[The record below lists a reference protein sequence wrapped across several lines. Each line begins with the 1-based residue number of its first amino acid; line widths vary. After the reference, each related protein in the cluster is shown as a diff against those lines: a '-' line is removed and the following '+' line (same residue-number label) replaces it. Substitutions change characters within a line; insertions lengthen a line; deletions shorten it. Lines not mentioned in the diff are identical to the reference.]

1 MFKFNRQIQNFFFIK
16 IKMEQMNL
24 NDDNN
29 SKEPSNQSDH
39 QKIITE
45 NLQGGDIRNRK
56 IFSYQDKAPAAPEFH
71 QNPLR
76 VVYSVKTPMSTKSGT
91 RFIPS
96 SPDRILDAPDIIN
109 DYCKSVVLIKLR
121 YSVNSN
127 VIADL
132 NLLDWS
138 NDNIVTVALGN
149 VVYLWNAGS
158 GSIEQLRTYEERDH
172 ACSLAWAREGGAIL
186 AIGDNEGNVELW
198 DCEAKK
204 R

>member
-1 MFKFNRQIQNFFFIK
+1 
-16 IKMEQMNL
+16 MEQMNL

-109 DYCKSVVLIKLR
+109 DYCKGLVLIKL
-121 YSVNSN
+121 SSSFNSN

>member
-1 MFKFNRQIQNFFFIK
+1 
-16 IKMEQMNL
+16 MEQL
-24 NDDNN
+24 NINDEN
-29 SKEPSNQSDH
+29 SAKDPTGQSDL
-39 QKIITE
+39 QKMITE
-45 NLQGGDIRNRK
+45 NLQGGDIKSRK
-56 IFSYQDKAPAAPEFH
+56 IFSYQDKAPAAPDFH

-109 DYCKSVVLIKLR
+109 DYC
-121 YSVNSN
+121 NSN
-127 VIADL
+127 QTFIRLLVFVDGIQFFIQFLSSDL

-172 ACSLAWAREGGAIL
+172 ACSLSWAREGGAIL